1 MVEAP
6 TPPYCLLT
14 GTVSDP
20 AYPRGVPLVV
30 SAVRVGGRT
39 VSAALP
45 DGTTATVTPA
55 TTVQVAPGQPVA
67 LRLVAPGTGVSGGR
81 WAYRLIV
88 LAPGRTVLDR
98 TVVLAQGGV
107 LTLAALAD
115 APGTTADTLR
125 MVRAGLGWALEA
137 EPAPTPS
144 PGGDVDALRSE
155 LTALAATVTTLRE
168 NADAA
173 RTHLPLFLGTGAP
186 DSTPR
191 TLVVPD
197 ADPAYASRL
206 GYGAPDGTVSDVLY
220 VDASTTP
227 PTWWRGHHGGT
238 WTVVPTGGGGAP
250 SADVEALRSDVTRLA
265 GRVTTTEQATT
276 TATRTAQDAAT
287 KATTAQEA
295 AAEATRKATT
305 ADTTAEQATQKA
317 TQAAQEAQEATR
329 TARTVQE
336 STTTLN
342 AAVQAAQDALKQ
354 VRQDTATATT
364 KAAAAQEAATQAT
377 TAAQEAA
384 TKADTATQAA
394 TQAVTTA
401 DTTATSLRTV
411 ADHVDRIR
419 TTIDHS
425 YQKVVVIGPTAE
437 VPPGTTTGTLV
448 IRRTN

>member
-1 MVEAP
+1 MP

-30 SAVRVGGRT
+30 SAVRAGGRT
-39 VSAALP
+39 VSASLP

-55 TTVQVAPGQPVA
+55 TTVQVAPGQPVT

-107 LTLAALAD
+107 LTLAALAA
-115 APGTTADTLR
+115 APGAQADTLR
-125 MVRAGLGWALEA
+125 MVRDGTGWALEA
-137 EPAPTPS
+137 EPAPSPS

-155 LTALAATVTTLRE
+155 LTALTATVATLRE
-168 NADAA
+168 DVGAA

-186 DSTPR
+186 DAGPR

-197 ADPAYASRL
+197 ADPDYASRL

-250 SADVEALRSDVTRLA
+250 SADVEALRADVTRLT
-265 GRVTTTEQATT
+265 GRVTTTEQAT
-276 TATRTAQDAAT
+276 QDAAT
-287 KATTAQEA
+287 KAAAAQETA
-295 AAEATRKATT
+295 GQATTKATD
-305 ADTTAEQATQKA
+305 AGQAAQKATQKA
-317 TQAAQEAQEATR
+317 AQASQEAQEATR

-336 STTTLN
+336 STTTLQ

-354 VRQDTATATT
+354 VRQDTDAATR
-364 KAAAAQEAATQAT
+364 AAQD
-377 TAAQEAA
+377 AA
-384 TKADTATQAA
+384 TK
-394 TQAVTTA
+394 A

-448 IRRTN
+448 IRRTK

>member
-30 SAVRVGGRT
+30 SAVRAGGRT

-173 RTHLPLFLGTGAP
+173 RTRLPLFIGTGAP

-227 PTWWRGHHGGT
+227 PTWWKGHHGGT

-250 SADVEALRSDVTRLA
+250 SADVEALRSDVTRLTD
-265 GRVTTTEQATT
+265 RVTTTEQA
-276 TATRTAQDAAT
+276 ATR
-287 KATTAQEA
+287 AQEA

-317 TQAAQEAQEATR
+317 TQAAQEAQEAAR

-394 TQAVTTA
+394 TQATTTA

-419 TTIDHS
+419 TTVDHS

-448 IRRTN
+448 IRRTK

>member
-30 SAVRVGGRT
+30 SAVRAGGRT
-39 VSAALP
+39 VSASLP

-107 LTLAALAD
+107 LTLAALAA
-115 APGTTADTLR
+115 APGAQADTLR
-125 MVRAGLGWALEA
+125 MVRAGTGWALEA
-137 EPAPTPS
+137 EPAPSPS

-155 LTALAATVTTLRE
+155 LTALTATVTTLRE

-173 RTHLPLFLGTGAP
+173 RTHLPLFIGTGAP
-186 DSTPR
+186 DTTPR

-197 ADPAYASRL
+197 ADPDYASRL

-250 SADVEALRSDVTRLA
+250 SADVEALRADVTRLT
-265 GRVTTTEQATT
+265 GRVTTTEQAAT

-287 KATTAQEA
+287 QATPAKEA
-295 AAEATRKATT
+295 APVGA
-305 ADTTAEQATQKA
+305 
-317 TQAAQEAQEATR
+317 
-329 TARTVQE
+329 
-336 STTTLN
+336 S
-342 AAVQAAQDALKQ
+342 
-354 VRQDTATATT
+354 
-364 KAAAAQEAATQAT
+364 
-377 TAAQEAA
+377 
-384 TKADTATQAA
+384 
-394 TQAVTTA
+394 
-401 DTTATSLRTV
+401 
-411 ADHVDRIR
+411 
-419 TTIDHS
+419 
-425 YQKVVVIGPTAE
+425 
-437 VPPGTTTGTLV
+437 
-448 IRRTN
+448 